1 MKQEK
6 ERSRVFLIPEASYD
20 ERTENLASMYS
31 MLKMIIKMARMT
43 GELAMNGKGV
53 KRSFKWLLQRCD
65 KFDTFADL
73 ILKESGI
80 PLHYAESK
88 DRAELEDR
96 KASEIFID
104 GLLDGDGED
113 EDEDEDDGLIEYDDY
128 DDVYNAGF
136 FFDDEDSAG
145 GGISCN
151 DLERIADEVYA
162 MREEATQCVVGASEI
177 IRSADDFIEALSE
190 LKYRLNE

>member
-6 ERSRVFLIPEASYD
+6 ERNRVFLIPEASYD

-65 KFDTFADL
+65 KFDAFADL
-73 ILKESGI
+73 ILKESDI

-96 KASEIFID
+96 KAKEIFVD

-113 EDEDEDDGLIEYDDY
+113 EDEDEDDLIEYDDY
-128 DDVYNAGF
+128 DDVYDAGF
-136 FFDDEDSAG
+136 FFDDEDDDG
-145 GGISCN
+145 KGLSCN
-151 DLERIADEVYA
+151 DLERITDEVYA

-177 IRSADDFIEALSE
+177 IKSADEFIEALSD